1 MSDKTDAT
9 DSAAP
14 AAKEF
19 DPAKV
24 KALRIKTGV
33 VKRTGK
39 EKVMYRKEADKEKEK
54 IEKMK
59 AEGKDEA
66 DIKKM
71 TEVCRY
77 QKQILQILA
86 VPFIRDTLTVRLH
99 IPDP

>member
-19 DPAKV
+19 DAAKV

-59 AEGKDEA
+59 AEGKDDA

-71 TEVCRY
+71 TEVCTR
-77 QKQILQILA
+77 LLHA
-86 VPFIRDTLTVRLH
+86 VNLLVKL
-99 IPDP
+99 

>member
-9 DSAAP
+9 DSTAP
-14 AAKEF
+14 AKEF

-39 EKVMYRKEADKEKEK
+39 EKVMYRREADKEKEK

-71 TEVCRY
+71 TEVSSIQR
-77 QKQILQILA
+77 
-86 VPFIRDTLTVRLH
+86 TH
-99 IPDP
+99 MEN